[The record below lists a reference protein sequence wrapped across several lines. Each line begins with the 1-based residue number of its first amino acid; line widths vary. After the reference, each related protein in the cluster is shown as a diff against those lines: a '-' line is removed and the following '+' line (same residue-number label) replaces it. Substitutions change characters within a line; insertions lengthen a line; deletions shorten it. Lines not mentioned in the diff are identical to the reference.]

1 MGGLH
6 TVFFFVLLLRCRVTL
21 GNSFPFAVICFI
33 CLENGSAVIGL
44 QMVWRHGVVYEQY
57 SFKLK
62 NNYFNISQ
70 WTKHHNEYHS
80 FSQNTISG
88 WKARDSKLSV
98 TQSYPALPHKW
109 QHTRLPCL
117 SPTFGACSNSSPS
130 SWWCHSTVSSSVVP
144 FSSCLHLSEDFKCL
158 FKVQT
163 FEVNV

>member
-21 GNSFPFAVICFI
+21 GYSFPFAVICFI

-98 TQSYPALPHKW
+98 AQSYPALPHKW
-109 QHTRLPCL
+109 QHSICCHQLLELAQTHLHPVGDAIQPSHPL
-117 SPTFGACSNSSPS
+117 SSPLLLPS
-130 SWWCHSTVSSSVVP
+130 IFLKILNVCSKHK
-144 FSSCLHLSEDFKCL
+144 HLK
-158 FKVQT
+158 
-163 FEVNV
+163 

>member
-62 NNYFNISQ
+62 LTILISP
-70 WTKHHNEYHS
+70 NEPS
-80 FSQNTISG
+80 ITMNTIHS
-88 WKARDSKLSV
+88 ARIQSLAEKREIQSCQSLSHIQLFPINGS
-98 TQSYPALPHKW
+98 TPGFPACHQLLELAKTHLHPVGDAIQPSHP
-109 QHTRLPCL
+109 L
-117 SPTFGACSNSSPS
+117 SSPS
-130 SWWCHSTVSSSVVP
+130 PPAFIFLKILNVCSKYK
-144 FSSCLHLSEDFKCL
+144 HLK
-158 FKVQT
+158 
-163 FEVNV
+163 